1 MELSVDPKPGKPAK
15 KASEQT
21 GPPWFVQGAAAPIE
35 RANPYLE
42 IEDYDPE
49 ADLMVLNLGPQH
61 PSTQSSAS
69 SSTSAVS

>member
-35 RANPYLE
+35 RSRTTIPRR
-42 IEDYDPE
+42 I
-49 ADLMVLNLGPQH
+49 
-61 PSTQSSAS
+61 SWC
-69 SSTSAVS
+69 